1 MIIKAKLTF
10 KLINLVKLKNYL
22 LIFNNNNIEKYILVM
37 ELPIKLFIFIIYL

>member
-10 KLINLVKLKNYL
+10 KLISLVKLKNYL
-22 LIFNNNNIEKYILVM
+22 LIFNNNIEKYLLVM

>member
-22 LIFNNNNIEKYILVM
+22 LIFNNNIEKYILVI

>member
-1 MIIKAKLTF
+1 MTIKAKLTF

-22 LIFNNNNIEKYILVM
+22 LIFNNNIEKYILVM

>member
-10 KLINLVKLKNYL
+10 KLINLVELKNYL
-22 LIFNNNNIEKYILVM
+22 LIFNNNIEKYILVI

>member
-22 LIFNNNNIEKYILVM
+22 LIFNNNNIEKYILVI

>member
-22 LIFNNNNIEKYILVM
+22 LIFNNNIEKYILVM

>member
-22 LIFNNNNIEKYILVM
+22 LIFNNNIEKYLLVM